1 MDDQGSSLWPARHQ
15 CGTFSIV
22 DDEGEA
28 ARDELVSALGKAPE
42 KTDLPSLVKENPASD
57 EAAQKMRALIKARV
71 HNFE

>member
-1 MDDQGSSLWPARHQ
+1 MTRAAVCGSARHQ

-28 ARDELVSALGKAPE
+28 ARDELVSALGKALE
-42 KTDLPSLVKENPASD
+42 KTDLPSHVKENPASD